1 MKSITSFVLLSVIGI
16 LLLMSCV
23 AAAGLAGQQIK
34 DIENVTEAREAEARA
49 EEAEAEAQR
58 AIAEAAKT
66 EQEAREAEARAR
78 EAEAE
83 ADRLRAEGQRAE
95 ALADAY
101 ATRRL
106 ADEGARAIRR
116 QGRLLVFTQAQL
128 LFFGGI
134 LGMSVVVNGILAWV
148 WLAANRQGGSDG

>member
-1 MKSITSFVLLSVIGI
+1 MKSITSFILLSVIGI

-23 AAAGLAGQQIK
+23 AVAGLAGQQVK

-83 ADRLRAEGQRAE
+83 GPNQQNPDRGIETAEDQPRHCPCSPVQTNRIPTEGLKRYN
-95 ALADAY
+95 LAPFV
-101 ATRRL
+101 L
-106 ADEGARAIRR
+106 LEDESKPTESRPR
-116 QGRLLVFTQAQL
+116 
-128 LFFGGI
+128 
-134 LGMSVVVNGILAWV
+134 
-148 WLAANRQGGSDG
+148 D